1 VVRIPPDGPKVPP
14 HVPPVPPKKGGGD
27 EGKTG
32 KVARG
37 PEGRPSIGR
46 GPYEMDAHAIAI
58 ALAALAKDAKQ
69 KELSFE
75 EIIQKVIEETGM
87 TNPQAAME
95 EANKKLQKQIDET
108 LDEIKQNKELM
119 EEAEAWEA
127 FARILEGEL
136 DQGQIQEFLG
146 LLGKSVRG
154 L

>member
-1 VVRIPPDGPKVPP
+1 MVKIPPDGPKVPP
-14 HVPPVPPKKGGGD
+14 QIPPVPPKKGGGE

-46 GPYEMDAHAIAI
+46 GPFDMDTHAIAI
-58 ALAALAKDAKQ
+58 AIAAAAKEAKE
-69 KELSFE
+69 KELAFE
-75 EIIQKVIEETGM
+75 EILQKVIAETGM
-87 TNPQAAME
+87 TNPEEAME
-95 EANKKLQKQIDET
+95 EANKKLQEEIETT

-127 FARILEGEL
+127 FAQILESKL
-136 DQGQIQEFLG
+136 SQDQIHEFLG
-146 LLGKSVRG
+146 MLGDSIKG

>member
-1 VVRIPPDGPKVPP
+1 LVKIPPDGPKVPP
-14 HVPPVPPKKGGGD
+14 QIPPVPPKKGGGE

-46 GPYEMDAHAIAI
+46 GPFDMDTHAIAI
-58 ALAALAKDAKQ
+58 AIAAAAKEAKE
-69 KELSFE
+69 KELAFE
-75 EIIQKVIEETGM
+75 EILQKVIAETGM
-87 TNPQAAME
+87 TNPEEAME
-95 EANKKLQKQIDET
+95 EANKKLQEEIETT

-127 FARILEGEL
+127 FAQILESKL
-136 DQGQIQEFLG
+136 SQDQIHEFLG
-146 LLGKSVRG
+146 MLGDSIKG